1 MDRNSVLEMIW
12 EDTPA
17 LTSKQLELL
26 NYNRDRA
33 IRLRLARR
41 KKSEAIERHNRML
54 ELEDMSDHLKDVL
67 MTRLF
72 DMLDEETTIT
82 FLDSKLLSAKAAIR
96 VMASENVGSL
106 VSTGSI
112 TSRRMNISWSLNIH
126 IESIEERRTAISK
139 IAMEWLR
146 EVVCEMVAIR
156 SMEKLPTPDSVRRLG
171 QVEVEMEQL
180 SLCMPDVRDDDGAMD
195 VTDLPETIAT
205 TSTPDGSGEMA
216 DVPDSMPDASARSK
230 RKRNN
235 YPVKCKRRRIV
246 NSSEDNYYL
255 NSEYHP
261 TWRKYPLNK

>member
-1 MDRNSVLEMIW
+1 M
-12 EDTPA
+12 
-17 LTSKQLELL
+17 
-26 NYNRDRA
+26 
-33 IRLRLARR
+33 
-41 KKSEAIERHNRML
+41 
-54 ELEDMSDHLKDVL
+54 
-67 MTRLF
+67 
-72 DMLDEETTIT
+72 
-82 FLDSKLLSAKAAIR
+82 
-96 VMASENVGSL
+96 
-106 VSTGSI
+106 
-112 TSRRMNISWSLNIH
+112 NIH

-139 IAMEWLR
+139 MAMEWLR
-146 EVVCEMVAIR
+146 EVVCEMVT
-156 SMEKLPTPDSVRRLG
+156 MEKLPTPASVRRLG

-180 SLCMPDVRDDDGAMD
+180 YLYMPDGRDDDGAMD

-216 DVPDSMPDASARSK
+216 DVPNSMPNTSATPGGNGECSQRSK